1 VTKDELV
8 ELRSVCVHAGVN
20 GLLMTSMLGTLVMAS
35 PDLWTAFV
43 FASSA
48 GIGVLTMRGA
58 WRMHRKASRYLKEL
72 EYGDDEN

>member
-8 ELRSVCVHAGVN
+8 ELRSTCVHAGVN

-43 FASSA
+43 FATSA

-58 WRMHRKASRYLKEL
+58 WRMHRKATRYLKEL
-72 EYGDDEN
+72 DHDET